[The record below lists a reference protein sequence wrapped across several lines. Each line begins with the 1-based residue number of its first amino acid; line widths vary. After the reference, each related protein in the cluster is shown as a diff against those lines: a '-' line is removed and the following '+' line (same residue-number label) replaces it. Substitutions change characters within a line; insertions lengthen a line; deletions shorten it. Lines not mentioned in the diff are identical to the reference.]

1 MIYAFD
7 LYYREEET
15 VTACVGFENWSSTAP
30 ALQLTEKSKVESD
43 YISGQFYK
51 RELPGILQLLQKIDL
66 QPGDL
71 IIVDGYVYLDDEKS
85 NGLGGHLYEALD
97 KQFPIIGVAKKKYH
111 SLEKEYREVYRGQ
124 SQKPLFITA
133 AGFDLEEAQCCVEGM
148 AGTYRIPDLLKIV
161 DQLSKGMISPEG

>member
-7 LYYREEET
+7 LYYREAET
-15 VTACVGFENWSSTAP
+15 VTACVGFDNWASTAP
-30 ALQLTEKSKVESD
+30 ALQLTEKSKVESE

-71 IIVDGYVYLDDEKS
+71 IIVDGYVYLDDAKS

-97 KQFPIIGVAKKKYH
+97 KQVPVIGVAKKKYH
-111 SLEKEYREVYRGQ
+111 SLEKEYREVYRGL
-124 SQKPLFITA
+124 SQKPLLITT
-133 AGFDLEEAQCCVEGM
+133 AGFDLKEAQRCVEGM
-148 AGTYRIPDLLKIV
+148 AGTYRIPDVLKIA
-161 DQLSKGMISPEG
+161 DQLSKGITSPEG